1 MEILDFI
8 IHHTGFAV
16 CHQLPSRTL
25 EMGGHA
31 MGLCARCAGLYLGVA
46 ATYIYI
52 LLWRRGEVNAIPRL
66 WQSALLVLLIAP
78 MAVDGL
84 TSYTGLRET
93 TNDIRII
100 TGALTGCILPIFAFP
115 LQSKQLLIVDEK
127 GVERRD
133 AFRKWYD
140 AVVWGVVVAG
150 FVSLGLWRPDFLYYP
165 LSLLTSFALLGIFF
179 NLALVIVELI
189 GDGIGEGLGEGLPV
203 LKRPWTFFIAAIVTV
218 MALVVLNVVHWYALQ
233 QLLKLTGGVLPE

>member
-1 MEILDFI
+1 MELLDLI

-16 CHQLPSRTL
+16 CHQLPSRTF
-25 EMGGHA
+25 EMGGNA

-46 ATYIYI
+46 ATYLYI
-52 LLWRRGEVNAIPRL
+52 FLWRRGKVNAIPRL
-66 WQSALLVLLIAP
+66 WLSALFVLFILP
-78 MAVDGL
+78 MAFDGL
-84 TSYTGLRET
+84 TSYAGLRET

-133 AFRKWYD
+133 TFRKWYD
-140 AVVWGVVVAG
+140 AAVWGAIVAAL
-150 FVSLGLWRPDFLYYP
+150 VTMGLWHPNFLYYP

-189 GDGIGEGLGEGLPV
+189 GEGLTV
-203 LKRPWTFFIAAIVTV
+203 LKRPWTFLIAALITAI
-218 MALVVLNVVHWYALQ
+218 ALVFLNVVHWYALQ

>member
-25 EMGGHA
+25 VMDGHA

-52 LLWRRGEVNAIPRL
+52 FLRRRGKVNAIPRL
-66 WQSALLVLLIAP
+66 WLSALFVLFVLP
-78 MAVDGL
+78 MAIDGL
-84 TSYTGLRET
+84 TSYAGLRET
-93 TNDIRII
+93 NNYIRII
-100 TGALTGCILPIFAFP
+100 TGALTGCILPVFAFP

-133 AFRKWYD
+133 MFRKWYD
-140 AVVWGVVVAG
+140 AVIWVSVVAAL
-150 FVSLGLWRPDFLYYP
+150 VVLGLWHPNFLYYP

-179 NLALVIVELI
+179 NLALVVVELI
-189 GDGIGEGLGEGLPV
+189 GDGLSEGLGEGLTV
-203 LKRPWTFFIAAIVTV
+203 LKRPWTFLIAAAITV
-218 MALVVLNVVHWYALQ
+218 MALTVLNVVHWYALQ